1 MPNIR
6 IFETDNTGA
15 SATSDFAVV
24 FVPGTTPVLNNELL
38 DSNGCVY
45 IPSTTESLATYFENY
60 TVSYTEDSQMTDVHL
75 IQFLLDCRY
84 GVVYKPINLNGEAEV
99 EVEPV
104 YIEVENVTADNFANN
119 TYYTLSGGDYEEAS
133 SFSSSETYYVQV
145 GKISSGWPEM
155 VLGENYWSFLNDKN
169 DYDIKFITTGNLGT
183 IPVTLGTLQ
192 GTQKYAFDF
201 SLANR
206 LLEIAT
212 NRKDCAL
219 LADLNYNQVL
229 TELGGD
235 GNALAGDYK
244 TALQYTVD
252 SDDTGNVQPVN
263 PAEVENYLLTKEK
276 QLSLTTYDG
285 VSSRAASLIPNTT
298 IVYTAR
304 SGITW
309 DITVPASIA
318 YLYQYAQAGLQNA
331 TWSPISGVNRGV
343 VGNIFTPDLSISK
356 YYMDN
361 DVITDGAGVS
371 FNAIVN
377 VRPYGYTIWGDR
389 TLIEQNAIRGVQ
401 ATSYLSLR
409 NVISDVAKIAY
420 ESAIRYTYE
429 TNNDVTWMNF
439 KTNIV
444 TLLDQMVASGVLQ
457 TYKIGRKAPADNE
470 RNRMICI
477 LTLFPVLPVENFDVW
492 INLENAEITITNDV
506 TA

>member
-6 IFETDNTGA
+6 FFETDNTGA
-15 SATSDFAVV
+15 SAVSDFAVV
-24 FVPGTTPVLNNELL
+24 FVPGTTPVLNKELL

-45 IPSTTESLATYFENY
+45 IPSTTESLARYFENY
-60 TVSYTEDSQMTDVHL
+60 TVSYTEDSKMTDVHL

-84 GVVYKPINLNGEAEV
+84 GIIYKPVEINEGTDV

-104 YIEVENVTADNFANN
+104 YVEVENVTADNFGKN
-119 TYYTLSGGDYEEAS
+119 TYYTLSGEEYKEAS
-133 SFSSSETYYVQV
+133 SYSASATYYVQA
-145 GKISSGWPEM
+145 GKITSGWPA
-155 VLGENYWSFLNDKN
+155 VVAKENYWSFLNDKN

-201 SLANR
+201 SLANS

-219 LADLNYNQVL
+219 LADLNYDQVL
-229 TELGGD
+229 SDLGGE

-252 SDDTGNVQPVN
+252 PDDKGNVQPVD
-263 PAEVENYLLTKEK
+263 PAEVEDYLLVKEK

-285 VSSRAASLIPNTT
+285 VSSRAASLLPNTS
-298 IVYTAR
+298 IVYTSR
-304 SGITW
+304 SGVTW

-356 YYMDN
+356 YYMDT
-361 DVITDGAGVS
+361 DVITDSAGVS

-389 TLIEQNAIRGVQ
+389 TLIEQNAIKGVQ

-409 NVISDVAKIAY
+409 NVISDIAKVAY
-420 ESAIRYTYE
+420 ESAIRHTYE

-439 KTNIV
+439 KTSIV

-457 TYKIGRKAPADNE
+457 TYKIGRRAPADNE
-470 RNRMICI
+470 RNKMICTI
-477 LTLFPVLPVENFDVW
+477 TLFPVLPVENFDIYV
-492 INLENAEITITNDV
+492 NLENAEITVTNDGN
-506 TA
+506 